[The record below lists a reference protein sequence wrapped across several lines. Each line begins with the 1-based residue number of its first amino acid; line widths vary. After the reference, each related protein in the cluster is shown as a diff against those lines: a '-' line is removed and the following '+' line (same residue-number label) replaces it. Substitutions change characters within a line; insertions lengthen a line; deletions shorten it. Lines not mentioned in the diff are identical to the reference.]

1 MQGWK
6 PIIRAWGATRRGD
19 GHDRNEDAFVL
30 LDTPIKTRG
39 TTDRGVILAVSDGV
53 STVSQGHW
61 ASELTCMRLGGF
73 FDGSHAASEDTLV
86 QLISE
91 IDWEVRGERK
101 GTAACTLAA
110 VWLEGEALHVFQVG
124 DSHVFRIRENKVEQ
138 ITAGGLDEGARLEHF
153 LGMGPEVAEVIKLSK
168 ADVRAGD
175 VLVLVT
181 DGVTASVSPDAMV
194 QMWGEANEDPATAC
208 TSVIG
213 AVARTGCEDDA
224 TVVMAL
230 VL

>member
-1 MQGWK
+1 M
-6 PIIRAWGATRRGD
+6 IRAWGATRRGD

-30 LDTPIKTRG
+30 LDTPVRTRG
-39 TTDRGVILAVSDGV
+39 STDRGVILAVSDGV

-61 ASELTCMRLGGF
+61 ASQLTCLRLSGF
-73 FDGSHAASEDTLV
+73 FERSAEASPDTLV

-110 VWLEGEALHVFQVG
+110 VWLEGTDLHVFQVG
-124 DSHVFRIRENKVEQ
+124 DSHVFRIREGKVDQ
-138 ITAGGLDEGARLEHF
+138 LTSGSLDDGDRLEHV
-153 LGMGPEVAEVIKLSK
+153 LGMGPEVAEVIRLER
-168 ADVRAGD
+168 AEVMAGD

-181 DGVTASVSPDAMV
+181 DGVTSSVPPDSMG
-194 QMWGEANEDPATAC
+194 QMWNEAHGDPATAC
-208 TSVIG
+208 TSVMG
-213 AVARTGCEDDA
+213 AVARARCGDDA